1 MAEALYMTVKQYAER
16 VAASTET
23 IYDMCR
29 KGQLPAIKIGGWR
42 INVARADKMLEEKIE
57 ERLAEFK
64 PKVVPIARIRGQNAS
79 GDYLKQLAQM
89 RKRVV

>member
-23 IYDMCR
+23 IYAMCR

-42 INVARADKMLEEKIE
+42 INVARADKMLEEKINQ
-57 ERLAEFK
+57 RLAEFK
-64 PKVVPIARIRGQNAS
+64 PKVVPIARIRGQSAR
-79 GDYLKQLAQM
+79 GDYLKQLSEM
-89 RKRVV
+89 RKRIV

>member
-42 INVARADKMLEEKIE
+42 INVARADKMLEEQIE

-79 GDYLKQLAQM
+79 GDYLKQLREM

>member
-16 VAASTET
+16 VAASPET

-42 INVARADKMLEEKIE
+42 INVARADKMLEEKIDQ
-57 ERLAEFK
+57 RLAEFQ

-79 GDYLKQLAQM
+79 CDYLKQLAQM
-89 RKRVV
+89 RKQVI